1 MAGETPAIRF
11 QPKRCHATLATALQM
26 TKTKAPRPK
35 TNEVVAL
42 LLAAG
47 QSRRM
52 GAFKP
57 LLPFGKTTIIQT
69 CLNNLRAGGLED
81 IVVVT
86 GHRAAEVKASLL
98 EVDSN
103 HFVVNPDPQ
112 SEMSASIACGVQAL
126 PATARAVLIA
136 LTDQPAIPAP
146 EIQGNLEA
154 WRAGSKLIIPEHNE
168 RGGHP
173 VLVDLEFR
181 KQLLSL
187 DPQRGLKSFFDA
199 HKDQVHRLRVDSSYI
214 ARDLDTWDDYAA
226 LHEEMF
232 GVPPISLDPDEIRP
246 VEPTN

>member
-1 MAGETPAIRF
+1 
-11 QPKRCHATLATALQM
+11 M
-26 TKTKAPRPK
+26 TKTKDQKPK
-35 TNEVVAL
+35 TGDVVAL

-57 LLPFGKTTIIQT
+57 LLPFGNSTVIQS
-69 CLNNLRAGGLED
+69 CLNNLRAGGVED
-81 IVVVT
+81 IIVVT
-86 GHRAAEVKASLL
+86 GHRAAELKASLF
-98 EVDSN
+98 EVESI

-112 SEMSASIACGVQAL
+112 SEMGASIACGVQAL

-136 LTDQPAIPAP
+136 LTDQPAIPASV
-146 EIQGNLEA
+146 IQGILDA
-154 WRAGSKLIIPEHNE
+154 WRTGSKLIIPEHNE

-181 KQLLSL
+181 EQLLNL
-187 DPQRGLKSFFDA
+187 DPKRGLKAFFDA

-226 LHEEMF
+226 LYEEMF
-232 GVPPISLDPDEIRP
+232 GAPPISLDPDEIRP